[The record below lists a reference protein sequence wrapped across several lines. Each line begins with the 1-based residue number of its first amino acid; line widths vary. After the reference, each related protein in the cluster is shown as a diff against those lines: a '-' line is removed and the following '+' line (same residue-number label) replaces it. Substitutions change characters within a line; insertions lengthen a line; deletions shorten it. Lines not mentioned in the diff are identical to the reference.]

1 MFKATHSIKA
11 LGLIIVLIMALSVA
25 CGSDSDT
32 PASAGQDNGLG
43 GQAAAP
49 DPTKASEPTEAP
61 APTATNAPVPTA
73 TSKPQPTKAPGVV
86 FTSDYNSDGLEPIEL
101 PSALTKGSDRL
112 SKAKVESIWTETI
125 ENARHFVS
133 DGSIVIDTCA
143 DGTGVYLVD
152 HTLAGETFTWEVKQD
167 PGGTWRV
174 AAARLEFTNTALGSG
189 WAAGNRIPLEIN
201 PDGKREW
208 GTYAKS
214 LNVYTFVSPDC

>member
-1 MFKATHSIKA
+1 MFRATHSIKA
-11 LGLIIVLIMALSVA
+11 LGFIVVLITAISIA
-25 CGSDSDT
+25 CGSDSVT

-61 APTATNAPVPTA
+61 APTATNAPVPIA

-112 SKAKVESIWTETI
+112 SKAEVESIWTETI
-125 ENARHFVS
+125 QNARHFVS

-143 DGTGVYLVD
+143 DGTGVYLGGQ
-152 HTLAGETFTWEVKQD
+152 AR
-167 PGGTWRV
+167 PGGNLARCGRPPRV
-174 AAARLEFTNTALGSG
+174 HQHRTGFRMGRRESDT
-189 WAAGNRIPLEIN
+189 AGNQPR
-201 PDGKREW
+201 W
-208 GTYAKS
+208 
-214 LNVYTFVSPDC
+214 